1 MDELLK
7 LELLMSDI
15 RRDLAGLAGEAEP
28 TPEQLAQMDE
38 LRQEYMRLET
48 RANALRV
55 AGSEPAEP
63 EPEPEPET
71 RSDDRQYLE
80 LVQRANLGVIADGV
94 LAQRSMNG
102 AEQELQRELGLND
115 NQVPLDMLET
125 RAVTPAP
132 GQVTENQAPILPIVF
147 PEAASSFLSVG
158 QPRVPVGHRNY
169 PYLSTGASVKTPAE
183 SASAAET
190 TGAFTVKSLSP
201 SRLQASFFW
210 TREDAASF
218 AGMEASLRDNL
229 RMALSD
235 ALDIQVL
242 AKLLSEGTA
251 QSEITTKPPVY
262 ATFEGSIYNAV
273 DGIYA
278 SMASQ
283 VRCLLALDT
292 YKAAAKAYRAN
303 ESDMTALG
311 AMQAISGGVMTTP
324 ASHLPAVASKKQ
336 KSIYRLGSRMDAVA
350 PIWEGITLIPD
361 EITKADTG
369 EIVLTAV
376 MLYGAGVI
384 RKQGFKV
391 VEFQLTA

>member
-1 MDELLK
+1 MEELLK
-7 LELLMSDI
+7 LELRMSDV
-15 RRDLAGLAGEAEP
+15 RRELAALGGEAEP
-28 TPEQLAQMDE
+28 TPEQLSRMDE

-55 AGSEPAEP
+55 AGSEPEQEP
-63 EPEPEPET
+63 EAEPET
-71 RSDDRQYLE
+71 RSADEQYLE
-80 LVQRANLGVIADGV
+80 LVQRANIGLIADAA
-94 LAQRSMNG
+94 LERRSSDG
-102 AEQELQRELGLND
+102 AERELQQELGLND
-115 NQVPLDMLET
+115 NQVPLDMLIEQ
-125 RAVTPAP
+125 RAITPAP

-147 PEAASSFLSVG
+147 PDSASGFLSVG

-169 PYLSTGASVKTPAE
+169 PYLSTGADVKTPAE
-183 SASAAET
+183 SASATET

-210 TREDAASF
+210 SREDAASF

-229 RMALSD
+229 RSALAD
-235 ALDIQVL
+235 KLDQQVIAKIL
-242 AKLLSEGTA
+242 AEGTA
-251 QSEITTKPPVY
+251 QSETGKVPTY
-262 ATFEGSIYNAV
+262 ATFENSIYKAV

-278 SMASQ
+278 SMTSQ
-283 VRCLLALDT
+283 IRCLLALAT
-292 YKAAAKAYRAN
+292 YKAAGATYRAN
-303 ESDMTALG
+303 ESDTTAISQ
-311 AMQAISGGVMTTP
+311 MMDISGGVMTTP
-324 ASHLPAVASKKQ
+324 ASHLPAVAAKKQ